1 VYGPE
6 SLNLGFIGAPLSMAI
21 SYNSVAVLT
30 LFYVSISQI
39 PNQAE
44 TDTGSN
50 PSLAHDIRNLFLA
63 GLAGIGVVQ
72 GAPLTNTR

>member
-1 VYGPE
+1 
-6 SLNLGFIGAPLSMAI
+6 MAI

-30 LFYVSISQI
+30 LFYVSILKT

-44 TDTGSN
+44 TDTGSH
-50 PSLAHDIRNLFLA
+50 PSLAHDIRNLSLA

-72 GAPLTNTR
+72 GQL